1 MFTRGYSH
9 ISVQDS
15 TLDCS
20 EEELIDEDDKRVCH
34 LDIVGVGWLPWAR
47 LGAHEKIGKKLW
59 KMAGWSMLVIVCHVF
74 FGILRPILPF
84 WTNAWLWTWTFRGRP
99 ELHHSPDDH
108 LGSLFSHTPM
118 SLEIYVYR
126 YYVFRSNVEHSTRLW
141 PNNLNN
147 HLFFLIFGQTPLLFD
162 CTLVG
167 QFLLFDVLGLL
178 GMLIATSSTQC
189 LQSANLGVFPQDTHV
204 WSCLLVLWC

>member
-1 MFTRGYSH
+1 
-9 ISVQDS
+9 
-15 TLDCS
+15 
-20 EEELIDEDDKRVCH
+20 
-34 LDIVGVGWLPWAR
+34 
-47 LGAHEKIGKKLW
+47 
-59 KMAGWSMLVIVCHVF
+59 MLVIVCHVF

-147 HLFFLIFGQTPLLFD
+147 HLFFLNFWTNSPVVWLHSGWPVSPFRCSRTSRHAHCDIFNPMFAECQFGCFPARYPCLIMFASSMMLEVVTRKI
-162 CTLVG
+162 CGLVN
-167 QFLLFDVLGLL
+167 Q
-178 GMLIATSSTQC
+178 IS
-189 LQSANLGVFPQDTHV
+189 
-204 WSCLLVLWC
+204 